1 MQRAAGLE
9 SSQGK
14 VTVLLPSRS
23 SRSSL
28 GAGISS
34 PLLGKDP
41 ALADAQQMDTKGLRT
56 LALSSLEQRRLRGD
70 LTAPYRFLRR
80 ASADG
85 APDLFSHGSSNK
97 MCGKVLKLHQGRFRL
112 DIRKHFFTA

>member
-1 MQRAAGLE
+1 M
-9 SSQGK
+9 
-14 VTVLLPSRS
+14 
-23 SRSSL
+23 
-28 GAGISS
+28 SS

-41 ALADAQQMDTKGLRT
+41 SLADAQQMDAKWLRT
-56 LALSSLEQRRLRGD
+56 LGLSSWEKRRLRGHII
-70 LTAPYRFLRR
+70 APYRFLRR